1 VTDEH
6 SAGEQSADENS
17 ADEHHDPVTHMDR
30 HTVLSDDH
38 HGHGEAALGPIDWT
52 LWSYAILG
60 GVGGVIVLIFFWA
73 ALS

>member
-1 VTDEH
+1 MTDEH
-6 SAGEQSADENS
+6 SADEQA
-17 ADEHHDPVTHMDR
+17 ADEHHDPVTHTDR
-30 HTVLSDDH
+30 HTVLSDDD